1 MATQNPQREEL
12 GKLLR
17 AAREAARLKP
27 TEVEAELRW
36 YPGKLSRV
44 ETGRRVPVPA
54 EIDRL
59 ADLYSVV
66 GDDRETIA
74 RLADAARK
82 REAPSRVADFAQ
94 SYVTYERAATEVC
107 YYDGYLVPALLQTER
122 YARAVLTTSRSQ
134 HIEERIAERIRRR
147 DVLAR
152 EDPPTIRVL
161 LGEAVLHQQVA
172 GEDALLEQLRHLLTV
187 GELSN
192 VSIRIVPFTAGAHW
206 MLGVGFT
213 FLRLHAPELT
223 RVYIEGLTDA
233 TYIHEPDE
241 TAIYQQGF
249 NHVWS
254 AAPNEVDSAT
264 ILRRRI
270 GIE

>member
-17 AAREAARLKP
+17 TAREGARLKP
-27 TEVEAELRW
+27 SEVEAELRW
-36 YPGKLSRV
+36 YAGKLSRV
-44 ETGRRVPVPA
+44 EIGRRVPVPV

-59 ADLYSVV
+59 ADLYRMTGKDRDTVV
-66 GDDRETIA
+66 

-94 SYVTYERAATEVC
+94 SYVTYERQAVEIS
-107 YYDGYLVPALLQTER
+107 YYNSDLVPALLQTER

-134 HIEERIAERIRRR
+134 HVTERVEERIRRR
-147 DVLAR
+147 DVLTR
-152 EDPPTIRVL
+152 EDPPTVRVL

-172 GEDALLEQLRHLLTV
+172 GKDALIEQLQHLLTV
-187 GELSN
+187 GDLPN
-192 VSIRIVPFTAGAHW
+192 VSIRIVPFAMGAHW

-213 FLRLHAPELT
+213 FLRLDAPEIT
-223 RVYIEGLTDA
+223 RVYIEGLTGA

-241 TAIYQQGF
+241 TAIYQAGF
-249 NHVWS
+249 NDVWL
-254 AAPNEVDSAT
+254 AAPNETDSAT
-264 ILRRRI
+264 ILRGHI
-270 GIE
+270 GNN